1 MKSRIDYQ
9 YAHFNFNWTWI
20 RDKQIIVKGN
30 EYLGQMIILDVDG
43 EAVGWYGYEM
53 ISDNYK
59 DEEDLL

>member
-1 MKSRIDYQ
+1 MKSRVDYG

-20 RDKQIIVKGN
+20 CDKQIVVKGN

-43 EAVGWYGYEM
+43 ETVGWYGYEM
-53 ISDNYK
+53 ISDNYE

>member
-1 MKSRIDYQ
+1 MKSRVDYG

-20 RDKQIIVKGN
+20 RDKQIVVKGN

-43 EAVGWYGYEM
+43 ETVGWYGYEM
-53 ISDNYK
+53 ISDNYE